1 MHTEVHAEGLR
12 QKRLI
17 FAGREDLQTRR
28 WTEFCGPERSWILRE
43 LGTSRGHWGSSYEGA
58 QTPRSIQISGK
69 MPSAH
74 TWHRSSKDIEKKSR
88 AWAMCMSTAS
98 FADWRCESTKMLPQ
112 PLVPET
118 RDRLPGEQLTRDTTT
133 EFSTSLAG
141 RCLLTNLIWF

>member
-1 MHTEVHAEGLR
+1 MHAEVHAEGLR

-28 WTEFCGPERSWILRE
+28 WTEICGPVRSWILRE
-43 LGTSRGHWGSSYEGA
+43 MGTSRGHWGSSYEGG
-58 QTPRSIQISGK
+58 QTLRSFQMSGK

-74 TWHRSSKDIEKKSR
+74 TWHRSSEDIEKKFR
-88 AWAMCMSTAS
+88 AWAMCMSTVT
-98 FADWRCESTKMLPQ
+98 FADWQMRPQ

-118 RDRLPGEQLTRDTTT
+118 RDRLPREQLTRETTT

-141 RCLLTNLIWF
+141 MCLLTNLIWF